1 VILVD
6 TSVWVDHFRRVD
18 KVLVGLLE
26 AGSVFI
32 HPFIVGEIALGHL
45 RNRREVLDALRGLPQ
60 STIAAPDEVLYF
72 IERSG
77 LAGRGVGYVDVHLL
91 AAVQLAGR
99 ATFWTRDKQLL
110 AVARQLGLAAG
121 L

>member
-1 VILVD
+1 
-6 TSVWVDHFRRVD
+6 
-18 KVLVGLLE
+18 
-26 AGSVFI
+26 
-32 HPFIVGEIALGHL
+32 
-45 RNRREVLDALRGLPQ
+45 
-60 STIAAPDEVLYF
+60 VLYF